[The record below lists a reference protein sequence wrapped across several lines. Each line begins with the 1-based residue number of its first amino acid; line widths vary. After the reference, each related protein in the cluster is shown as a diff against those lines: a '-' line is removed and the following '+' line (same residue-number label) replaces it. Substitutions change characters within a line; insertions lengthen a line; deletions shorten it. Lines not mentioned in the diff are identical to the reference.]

1 MFINMGAKIRAY
13 REKKEITQDAL
24 AQYLN
29 VNCKDIIAWEG
40 GDSYPP
46 IELIPV
52 LASYFGVSTD
62 ELMCMDEFDNEDK
75 IKEYTDGFQEK
86 VASGN
91 IKEAVDVIREG
102 IMYFPEE
109 YRLKCLLMYGLYLS
123 CDRPAMVKHY
133 SGELLSI
140 GEDILGNCTDDA
152 IRLEAKRLLCLH
164 YYEDLRDTDSAR
176 EIAMSL
182 PGRKICRE
190 DMLPIIS
197 EGEAKLAAIRENISS
212 YTSHLIAAIME
223 YVDNC
228 TDLKTKDKLE
238 LCTVAR
244 NIREAVYP
252 DGDIFEGAY
261 THMMLLKDIAVL
273 LMSLERHE
281 EALDCLES
289 CAKTAN
295 EFDNLPKMLPHT
307 SPLVRGMRFYKT
319 QLQIPQKN
327 KKTPLRDI
335 FMNEIMPL
343 QCFEPIKYSSRITDI
358 CNIFAQKDE
367 E

>member
-1 MFINMGAKIRAY
+1 MGSKIRVF
-13 REKKEITQDAL
+13 RLKKDISQDAL
-24 AQYLN
+24 AQYLK
-29 VNCKDIIAWEG
+29 VNCKDIIAWEEG
-40 GDSYPP
+40 ESYPP

-75 IKEYTDGFQEK
+75 IKEYADLFHEK

-91 IKEAVDVIREG
+91 IKEALDAIREG
-102 IMYFPEE
+102 VMYFPEE

-140 GEDILGNCTDDA
+140 GDEILGNCTDDA
-152 IRLEAKRLLCLH
+152 VRLEAKRLLCLH
-164 YYEDLRDTDSAR
+164 YYEDLRDSESAR

-197 EGEAKLAAIRENISS
+197 EGDAKLSAIKENISS
-212 YTSHLIAAIME
+212 YTSHLISAIMQ
-223 YVDNC
+223 YVD
-228 TDLKTKDKLE
+228 TAELKAGEKLE
-238 LCTVAR
+238 LLSVAR
-244 NIREAVYP
+244 GIREAVYP
-252 DGDIFEGAY
+252 DGDIFGGAY
-261 THMMLLKDIAVL
+261 THMMLLKDMAVL
-273 LMSLERHE
+273 LMSLERPE
-281 EALDCLES
+281 EALDCLAD

-295 EFDNLPKMLPHT
+295 EFDNLPKVLPHT
-307 SPLVRGMRFYKT
+307 SPLVKGMRFSKT
-319 QLQIPQKN
+319 QLQIPQKH

-343 QCFEPIKYSSRITDI
+343 QCFDTVKYSPRITDI
-358 CNIFAQKDE
+358 CNIFARNE
-367 E
+367 EE

>member
-1 MFINMGAKIRAY
+1 MFINMGAKIRVY
-13 REKKEITQDAL
+13 RLKKEITQDAL

-29 VNCKDIIAWEG
+29 VNCKDIIAWEEG
-40 GDSYPP
+40 EAYPP

-75 IKEYTDGFQEK
+75 IKEYADLFHER

-91 IKEAVDVIREG
+91 IKEALDAIREG
-102 IMYFPEE
+102 VMYFPEE

-140 GEDILGNCTDDA
+140 GEEILGNCTDDA
-152 IRLEAKRLLCLH
+152 VRLEAKRLLCLH

-197 EGEAKLAAIRENISS
+197 EGDAKIAAIKENISS
-212 YTSHLIAAIME
+212 YTSHLISAIME

-228 TDLKTKDKLE
+228 AELKAKEKFE
-238 LCTVAR
+238 LLSVAR
-244 NIREAVYP
+244 GIRESVYP

-261 THMMLLKDIAVL
+261 THMMLLKDMAVL
-273 LMSLERHE
+273 LMSLDRPD
-281 EALDCLES
+281 EALDCLS
-289 CAKTAN
+289 DCAITAN
-295 EFDNLPKMLPHT
+295 EFDNLPKVLPHT
-307 SPLVRGMRFYKT
+307 SPLVKGMRFSKT

-343 QCFEPIKYSSRITDI
+343 QCFDAVKYNPRITDI
-358 CNIFAQKDE
+358 CNIFASKE
-367 E
+367 EE